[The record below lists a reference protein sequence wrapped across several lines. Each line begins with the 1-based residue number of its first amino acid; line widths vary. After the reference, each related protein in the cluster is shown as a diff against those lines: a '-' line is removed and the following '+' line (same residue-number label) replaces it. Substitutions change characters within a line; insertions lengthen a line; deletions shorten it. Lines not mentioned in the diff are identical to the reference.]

1 MKKGSRLLSI
11 TLSFVL
17 AFGLLPAAAWADE
30 ADETEILAVTEETD
44 LTDAASEEQD
54 DDADADV
61 EQAEEAKRETAEE
74 LSDSDPV
81 PGSSEEEMT
90 GQDVPEEALS
100 ADVEN
105 EEAVSEE
112 EAEQDLLTEHED
124 TAENVL
130 QEGGFFETAKKKS
143 GKFSAAKDAADY
155 SVLMDRYYD
164 AVSGWDGVSENTFI
178 SLSDLSLTHADVKEG
193 LTRFINT
200 HPEFFYL
207 SNNFFYSAYSDGR
220 MAGVRVRFYTRFTLD
235 DIRVFQAVSE
245 RILSEISG
253 SWSDEQ
259 KALYLHDYLVTH
271 CEYDLTYSNYNAYDA
286 LVTGSCVCQGYSLA
300 YKYLLNQCGID
311 CGLVTSTAKNHA
323 WNLAT
328 IGGRNYY
335 VDCTWD
341 DPVSTSHT
349 TFYQDYC
356 AHENFLRSKGG
367 ITETGHNS
375 TDWVD
380 AYGNDLYT
388 GDSTSVSYDGAW
400 WSDCDSA
407 IPHVGSGW
415 VYVSPE
421 NSVVFIHDYS
431 TGTDRQ
437 LFEMPDKY
445 WPVWNDPIHYY
456 TACFVHLAAY
466 GEYFY
471 ASSANKIYRFTA
483 ADTEPEEIWSLTSD
497 QLSQGYIYGI
507 HAEGNILYYRL
518 YTTYDSGDFIAEY
531 TLSLDAIP
539 EDSGS
544 AVIRKATASFQGR
557 ILLNFYLLLSDE
569 LLSDENAYVSITGAQ
584 AERKIPLV
592 QGIQKEEGGEALYIF
607 SCPVFA
613 YELRDMI
620 NLKVYDGNDQVVT
633 LTNLDRTND
642 YTETGVDYSLMT
654 YCTRMLSSASSS
666 DEMKALAQAAI
677 DYGTAAQIY
686 FDHNA
691 EGLTVSDAVTAVDL
705 NDLAGYKGVFEGTM
719 PQGVTG
725 RSLTALFESDN
736 SLRIYFKYGND
747 VDSAVYTYAI
757 DGETALLRERT
768 SGSSTYHY
776 LEVSNVSADALGD
789 LHSLSVADSAGT
801 RYTIKVSVLTY
812 ARSSVANGTE
822 ARQNLGKSLYL
833 YNQAAIAKF
842 R

>member
-1 MKKGSRLLSI
+1 MKKGSRLLSLI
-11 TLSFVL
+11 LSLIL
-17 AFGLLPAAAWADE
+17 AFGLLPASVWAE
-30 ADETEILAVTEETD
+30 ETEGTGILAVTEETD
-44 LTDAASEEQD
+44 LTDAEDVSEEQKED
-54 DDADADV
+54 VDAGQAEELAEQETGKDISEDDADPAPV
-61 EQAEEAKRETAEE
+61 VEEA
-74 LSDSDPV
+74 P
-81 PGSSEEEMT
+81 
-90 GQDVPEEALS
+90 GQDVPEEDLS
-100 ADVEN
+100 EN
-105 EEAVSEE
+105 AVLEE
-112 EAEQDLLTEHED
+112 EKAEEEPAAEYDD
-124 TAENVL
+124 TAENIL
-130 QEGGFFETAKKKS
+130 QEGDLFKAVKRKS
-143 GKFSAAKDAADY
+143 KRAAAAEGSDY

-164 AVSGWDGVSENTFI
+164 TVSGWDGVSENTFI

-207 SNNFFYSAYSDGR
+207 SNKFSYSAYSDGR

-311 CGLVTSTAKNHA
+311 CSVVTSSAKNHA

-328 IGGRNYY
+328 IDSRNYY

-341 DPVSTSHT
+341 DPVSTNYT

-356 AHENFLRSKGG
+356 AHKNFLRSRGG
-367 ITETGHNS
+367 IVETGHDT

-380 AYGNDLYT
+380 ASGNDLYSN
-388 GDSTSVSYDGAW
+388 DATSAYYDGAW
-400 WSDCDSA
+400 WSECVSA

-415 VYVSPE
+415 AYVSPE
-421 NSVVFIHDYS
+421 NSGVFVHDYS

-445 WPVWNDPIHYY
+445 WPVWNDPTHYY
-456 TACFVHLAAY
+456 TACYVHLAAY
-466 GEYFY
+466 GQYFY

-483 ADTEPEEIWSLTSD
+483 VDTEPVEIWSLTSD
-497 QLSQGYIYGI
+497 QFSQGYIYGI
-507 HAEGNILYYRL
+507 HTDGNILYYRL
-518 YTTYDSGDFIAEY
+518 YTSYDSGDFAAEY
-531 TLSLDAIP
+531 TLSLDALP
-539 EDSGS
+539 ESSGT
-544 AVIRKATASFQGR
+544 AIIRKATASFQGR

-569 LLSDENAYVSITGAQ
+569 LVSDENAYVSITGVQ
-584 AERKIPLV
+584 GERQIPLA

-613 YELRDMI
+613 YEIRDMI
-620 NLKVYDGNDQVVT
+620 NLKVYDGNDQAVT

-654 YCTRMLSSASSS
+654 YCTKMLSSASSS

-686 FDHNA
+686 FDHKA
-691 EGLTVSDAVTAVDL
+691 EGLTVSDAVTAVTL

-747 VDSAVYTYAI
+747 ADSAAYTYVI
-757 DGETALLRERT
+757 DGETVGIRERT
-768 SGSSTYHY
+768 SGSSIYYY